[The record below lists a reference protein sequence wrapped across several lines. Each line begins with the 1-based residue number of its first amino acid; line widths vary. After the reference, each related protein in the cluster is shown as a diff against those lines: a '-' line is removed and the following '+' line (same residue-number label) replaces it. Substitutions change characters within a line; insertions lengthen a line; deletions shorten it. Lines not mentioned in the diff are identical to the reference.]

1 MGRAYPQGVKDA
13 ALDAYRQTRSFS
25 AAARSAGAS
34 IAAVREWVIKAGLY
48 ESKGIGAP
56 LPAAALIDVPAALAG
71 GVSPEAIAAG
81 LRGGDTARWGAV
93 AAALLDSPS
102 LPPPLGEYW
111 RWGEALAL
119 AASGAPLEIAEAAGG
134 FEKGAF
140 DDLQSSSFEALQR
153 LGGLLRVAQANAAKA
168 LLSQIRSSRGGGGG
182 AAWVLSHQGWD
193 CYKTDHNVNLNLG
206 GLKEMSDEEV
216 IDIVKECLQTAP
228 YHGDEVAPLDEI
240 IGGKTG

>member
-1 MGRAYPQGVKDA
+1 MGKAYPTGVREA
-13 ALDAYRQTRSFS
+13 AIAAYQQTRSFS

-48 ESKGIGAP
+48 EAKGIGAP

-93 AAALLDSPS
+93 AAALLDSLS
-102 LPPPLGEYW
+102 LPPPLGESW

-140 DDLQSSSFEALQR
+140 EALEGASEEALNR
-153 LGGLLRVAQANAAKA
+153 LLGLLRVAQANAAKA
-168 LLSQIRSSRGGGGG
+168 LLLQIRSSRGGGGG

-193 CYKTDHNVNLNLG
+193 CYKTDHNLNINLG
-206 GLKEMSDEEV
+206 GLKEMGDDE
-216 IDIVKECLQTAP
+216 ILDIVKDCLENTP
-228 YHGDEVAPLDEI
+228 YKGDQVAPLDEI
-240 IGGKTG
+240 LGGKAE

>member
-1 MGRAYPQGVKDA
+1 MGKAYPPGVRDA
-13 ALDAYRQTRSFS
+13 AIAAYEQTCSFS

-34 IAAVREWVIKAGLY
+34 VAAVREWVIRAGLY
-48 ESKGIGAP
+48 EARGLGAP
-56 LPAAALIDVPAALAG
+56 LPPAALVDVTAALRSG
-71 GVSPEAIAAG
+71 LTPEAIAAG
-81 LRGGDTARWGAV
+81 LRGGDAPRWGQI
-93 AAALLDSPS
+93 AAALLASSD
-102 LPPPLGEYW
+102 LPPPLGDSW
-111 RWGEALAL
+111 RWGEALSL

-134 FEKGAF
+134 FDKGAF
-140 DDLQSSSFEALQR
+140 DDLQISSFESLQR

-168 LLSQIRSSRGGGGG
+168 LLAQIRSSRGGGGG

-206 GLKEMSDEEV
+206 GLKEMSDEDV

-228 YHGDEVAPLDEI
+228 YKGDEVAPLDEI